1 MMRLHTLR
9 PRPGS
14 RHRVK
19 RLGCGESSGHGKTS
33 GKGHKGQKARSGG
46 SIRLGFEGGQMPL
59 IRRLPKRGFN
69 NAAFHKQYAIVNLED
84 LNGFKAG
91 TLVNEQLLRQSHLVR
106 GHVAGIKIL
115 GNGELKHALKI
126 EADKVSE
133 SARAK
138 IDKAGGTVELRAPR
152 IQPESRPSAKPAAE
166 AAPAPA
172 TKKVSAKKSAAKTGA
187 RPKKAK
193 SRKS

>member
-1 MMRLHTLR
+1 MEEVSHMMRLHNLR

-69 NAAFHKQYAIVNLED
+69 NAAFKTNYAIVNLSDLERFED
-84 LNGFKAG
+84 GAEVNKESLLEAKLIRGRFAG
-91 TLVNEQLLRQSHLVR
+91 V
-106 GHVAGIKIL
+106 KIL
-115 GNGELKHALKI
+115 
-126 EADKVSE
+126 
-133 SARAK
+133 
-138 IDKAGGTVELRAPR
+138 
-152 IQPESRPSAKPAAE
+152 
-166 AAPAPA
+166 
-172 TKKVSAKKSAAKTGA
+172 
-187 RPKKAK
+187 
-193 SRKS
+193 